1 MGWRLTTILLESHPM
16 SNTLTALAQTLYKAY
31 TQTPM
36 EATGFL
42 DSMGANWD
50 AGAVGVGATVKVPVI
65 TPRAVE
71 SVPTPGMTWTAGVD
85 SVSATRDFTLSSVA
99 QYSFNMTAEEE
110 RYLSVPDNTNAMEL
124 LRLNLEQG
132 KRVIR
137 NTIEAAVGTALNL
150 NASRALGTAGTAPF
164 GSDITLLN
172 DAIRQLLINGAGDS
186 ARVGILDFN
195 AGYNLRSIAQLQK
208 INESGGDMV
217 RSGIIGSLAG
227 TTLLESANV
236 ASQTKGAATGTLVNA
251 GSGLAVG
258 TTTIP
263 YDTMTVNTTGIKAG
277 DVITFAADT
286 TYKYVVKTGATGT
299 SGNIV
304 IQEPGLRVAI
314 PDDNAITVTNSHV
327 SNIVATPWST
337 KIIARPL
344 AQPQSPAVEQLV
356 LTDEKG
362 WSCNLIRVVG
372 DQLSSWYMRVAYG
385 AFVPNPFGVIKIMG

>member
-1 MGWRLTTILLESHPM
+1 MGWWLTTFLLESHPM
-16 SNTLTALAQTLYKAY
+16 ANTLTSLAQTLYRAY
-31 TQTPM
+31 LEVPM

-42 DSMGANWD
+42 DSLGANWN
-50 AGAVGVGATVKVPVI
+50 AEAVGVGASVRVPVI

-71 SVPTPGMTWTAGVD
+71 SVPTAGMTWTAGSD
-85 SVSATRDFTLSSVA
+85 STTSTREFTLSGVA

-110 RYLSVPDNTNAMEL
+110 KYLSIPENTNAMEM
-124 LRLNLEQG
+124 LRLNMEQG

-137 NTIEAAVGTALNL
+137 NTIEAAVGVALNAA
-150 NASRALGTAGTAPF
+150 ASRAIGTAATAPF
-164 GSDITLLN
+164 ASDITLLN
-172 DAIRQLLINGAGDS
+172 EAIRQLQVNGAGDS

-208 INESGGDMV
+208 MNESGGDLV
-217 RSGIIGSLAG
+217 RSGTIGRLAG
-227 TTLLESANV
+227 TTLLESANIT
-236 ASQTKGAATGTLVNA
+236 SHTKGAATGTLVNA
-251 GSGLAVG
+251 GSGLAIG

-277 DVITFAADT
+277 DVITFAGDT
-286 TYKYVVKTGATGT
+286 TYKYVVKTGATAT

-314 PDDNAITVTNSHV
+314 ADDNAITVTASHV
-327 SNIVATPWST
+327 ANIVATPWST

-344 AQPQSPAVEQLV
+344 AQPQSPAVEQIV
-356 LTDEKG
+356 LSDEKG

-372 DQLSSWYMRVAYG
+372 DQMASWYMRVAYG